1 MTNIYLYTTI
11 IYKGPM
17 KKIKL
22 KKPLIFEWDEGNKEK
37 NVQKH
42 NVQNSETE
50 EIFFNSPII
59 IEDISHSQDEERY
72 FAFGTTDKG
81 RHLIISFTLRGEKQ
95 ERIRPIMSRDQHK
108 KERIYEQT
116 LRKGVVKNK

>member
-1 MTNIYLYTTI
+1 
-11 IYKGPM
+11 M

-59 IEDISHSQDEERY
+59 IEDIY
-72 FAFGTTDKG
+72 
-81 RHLIISFTLRGEKQ
+81 
-95 ERIRPIMSRDQHK
+95 
-108 KERIYEQT
+108 
-116 LRKGVVKNK
+116 